1 MPTRYNDSVNSDNPI
16 KFGTSGWRGIIADDF
31 TFANVRLAS
40 SAIAHHLLAESA
52 SPQVVV
58 GYDTR
63 FLSDRFAAA
72 AADTLSSHG
81 VATYLCSRA
90 EATPALA
97 HDIIQFRRH
106 GGVNIT
112 ASHNPA
118 EYNGLKFSGADG
130 GPALPEVTHDIERL
144 AGEIKNDSFPLRQA
158 QDPKALRHSADPRPA
173 YLEALR
179 GLVDLQVIEKARL
192 KVGYHPLYGAGR
204 GYLDHI
210 LEDHGTAV
218 LTVDNFR
225 DPLFGGSGPD
235 PNEANLARL
244 ARMVKDEQC
253 AVGLATDGDADRF
266 GVVDSDGTWIHPNY
280 ILAVLADYL
289 IGQRK
294 FPGGL
299 GRSVATTHLIDAVAR
314 HHNVPLYETP
324 VGFKYIGEL
333 IRQDKIAMGGEESAG
348 LSVRGHVPEKDGILA
363 CLLVAEAVA
372 RTGFSLRQQID
383 RLFNKVGPLYSI
395 RINVKL
401 TPEVS
406 RTLPEKLKLDPQR
419 LDKRKVARVDRTD
432 GLKLTFEDGSWML
445 VRLSGTEPVARIYCE
460 APSHV
465 ELDAL
470 VHACQAFV
478 IG

>member
-1 MPTRYNDSVNSDNPI
+1 MNSGNPI
-16 KFGTSGWRGIIADDF
+16 KFGTSGWRGIIAEEF

-63 FLSDRFAAA
+63 FLSERFAAT

-81 VATYLCSRA
+81 VATYLCERA
-90 EATPALA
+90 EPTPAIA
-97 HDIIQFRRH
+97 HDILHSHRQ

-118 EYNGLKFSGADG
+118 EYNGLKFSGTDG
-130 GPALPEVTHDIERL
+130 GPALPEVTHEIERL
-144 AGEIKNDSFPLRQA
+144 AGEIQNHSWPLRHA
-158 QDPKALRHSADPRPA
+158 DDAKALQHTADPRPA
-173 YLEALR
+173 YLDALR
-179 GLVDLQVIEKARL
+179 ELVDLETIEGARL

-210 LEDHGTAV
+210 LREQGAAV
-218 LTVDNFR
+218 LTIDDFR
-225 DPLFGGSGPD
+225 DPLFNGSGPD

-244 ARMVKDEQC
+244 SRLVQDEDC
-253 AVGLATDGDADRF
+253 AVGLSTDGDADRF
-266 GVVDSDGTWIHPNY
+266 GAVDKDGTWIHPNY

-294 FPGGL
+294 IPGGL

-314 HHNVPLYETP
+314 YHNVPLYETP

-333 IRQDKIAMGGEESAG
+333 IKQDKIALGGEESAG
-348 LSVRGHVPEKDGILA
+348 MSVRAHVPEKDGILA

-372 RTGFSLRQQID
+372 RTGLSLRQQID
-383 RLFNKVGPLYSI
+383 ALFDKIGPLYSI
-395 RINVKL
+395 RLNVKL
-401 TPEVS
+401 TPEVT
-406 RTLPEKLKLDPQR
+406 RTLPEKLKRDPDSLGR
-419 LDKRKVARVDRTD
+419 RKVAKVERTD
-432 GLKLTFEDGSWML
+432 GLKLTFQDGSWTL

-460 APSHV
+460 APSHI
-465 ELDAL
+465 ELDDL
-470 VHACQAFV
+470 VHACQSFV

>member
-1 MPTRYNDSVNSDNPI
+1 MAPRYNGRVSSGNPI
-16 KFGTSGWRGIIADDF
+16 KFGTSGWRGIIAEEF

-40 SAIAHHLLAESA
+40 SAIAHHLLKQSA
-52 SPQVVV
+52 SPQVIV

-63 FLSDRFAAA
+63 FLSERFAAT

-81 VATYLCSRA
+81 VATYLCERA
-90 EATPALA
+90 EATPAIA
-97 HDIIQFRRH
+97 HDIIHSQRQ

-144 AGEIKNDSFPLRQA
+144 AGEIESQSWPLRKSA
-158 QDPKALRHSADPRPA
+158 DPTLLRHAADPRPP
-173 YLEALR
+173 YLDALR
-179 GLVDLQVIEKARL
+179 ELVDLKTIEDARL

-204 GYLDHI
+204 GYLDH
-210 LEDHGTAV
+210 LLRERGTAV
-218 LTVDNFR
+218 LTIDDFR
-225 DPLFGGSGPD
+225 DPLFNGSGPD
-235 PNEANLARL
+235 PNEANLVRL
-244 ARMVKDEQC
+244 SRLVQDEDC
-253 AVGLATDGDADRF
+253 AVGLSTDGDADRF
-266 GVVDSDGTWIHPNY
+266 GAVDKDGTWIHPNY

-294 FPGGL
+294 IPGGL
-299 GRSVATTHLIDAVAR
+299 GRSVATTHLLDAVAR

-333 IRQDKIAMGGEESAG
+333 IRQDKIALGGEESAG
-348 LSVRGHVPEKDGILA
+348 LSIRGHVPEKDGILA

-372 RTGFSLRQQID
+372 RTGLSLRQQID
-383 RLFNKVGPLYSI
+383 ALFDKVGPLYSI
-395 RINVKL
+395 RLNVKL

-406 RTLPEKLKLDPQR
+406 RTLPEKLKQDPHSLGR
-419 LDKRKVARVDRTD
+419 RKVVKVGRTD
-432 GLKLTFEDGSWML
+432 GLKLTFQDGSWTL

-465 ELDAL
+465 ELDDL
-470 VHACQAFV
+470 VAASRTFV
-478 IG
+478 VG